1 MVSPARAPLRTDRL
15 RALNAPRLVTV
26 ELNAD
31 GAPSKVWRSRDNGG
45 GQETTAAVKDNGG
58 GQETTA
64 AVVETVL
71 EMWRIDDEWWRQ
83 LISRRYFAVI
93 FEGGTRVVLFENL
106 VTGEWFMQT
115 P

>member
-1 MVSPARAPLRTDRL
+1 MVAPARAPLRTDRL
-15 RALNAPRLVTV
+15 RTLNAPRLVAV
-26 ELNAD
+26 EVDAN
-31 GAPSKVWRSRDNGG
+31 GVPVVMRRSD
-45 GQETTAAVKDNGG
+45 

-93 FEGGTRVVLFENL
+93 LAGGGRVVLFEDL
-106 VTGEWFMQT
+106 VTCEWFMQT